1 MKLLVT
7 GGAGFVGATVARLL
21 LDAGHTVV
29 VLDDLSRNDAG
40 QVPPE
45 AEFMRGRVQDAA
57 RVLTPEAGFDAVLH
71 FAGLISAGESMA
83 HPELHWDANARA
95 GLDLLDAMR
104 AAGVRKLIFSST
116 AACYGEPSEL
126 PLTENAVTM
135 PINTYGA
142 TKLAVDL
149 AIASEARAYDLAAV
163 SLRYFN
169 VAGALVRPDG
179 TTVGER
185 HDPETHLI
193 PIALEVA
200 AGLREKLPIFGDD
213 YPTPDGTCIRDYIH
227 VADLANAHLLALE
240 AAVPGEHKI
249 YNLGNGTGF
258 SNRQVVEAVREVTGQ
273 PVPVEWSPRRPGDP
287 AALFASSAKAR
298 SELGWT
304 PQHTE
309 LTDIVA
315 DAWRFFQATAPR
327 RASVSPS

>member
-7 GGAGFVGATVARLL
+7 GGAGFVGATVTRLL

-45 AEFMRGRVQDAA
+45 AQFIPGRVQDVAQ
-57 RVLTPEAGFDAVLH
+57 VLTPGSGFDAVLH

-83 HPELHWDANARA
+83 HPELHFDANTRA
-95 GLDLLDAMR
+95 GLNLLDAMR
-104 AAGVRKLIFSST
+104 AAGVRRLIYSST

-126 PLTENAVTM
+126 PLTERAITM

-142 TKLAVDL
+142 SKLAVDFMIS
-149 AIASEARAYDLAAV
+149 AEARAYEFAGV

-179 TTVGER
+179 TMIGER

-200 AGLREKLPIFGDD
+200 AGLREKMPVFGDD

-227 VADLANAHLLALE
+227 IADLARAHLLALD
-240 AAVPGEHKI
+240 AATPGEHRI
-249 YNLGNGTGF
+249 YNLGTGTGF
-258 SNRQVVEAVREVTGQ
+258 SNKQVIEAVREVTGH
-273 PVPVEWSPRRPGDP
+273 PIPIDWSPRRPGDP
-287 AALFASSAKAR
+287 AALYASSELIR
-298 SELGWT
+298 SELGWA
-304 PQHTE
+304 PEHAE

-315 DAWRFFQATAPR
+315 DAWAFFS
-327 RASVSPS
+327 ASGPHLR

>member
-7 GGAGFVGATVARLL
+7 GGAGFVGATVSRLL
-21 LDAGHTVV
+21 LDAGHEVV

-40 QVPPE
+40 QIPAE
-45 AEFMRGRVQDAA
+45 AQFVQGRVQDVAE
-57 RVLTPEAGFDAVLH
+57 VLTPDAGFDAVLH

-83 HPELHWDANARA
+83 HPELHWEANTRS
-95 GLDLLDAMR
+95 GLNLLDAMR
-104 AAGVRKLIFSST
+104 TAGVKKLIFSST

-126 PLTENAVTM
+126 PLTEHAVTM

-149 AIASEARAYDLAAV
+149 AIASETRAHKLAAV
-163 SLRYFN
+163 SMRYFN

-179 TTVGER
+179 TMIGER

-200 AGLREKLPIFGDD
+200 AGIREKLPLFGDD

-227 VADLANAHLLALE
+227 VADLAQAHLLAL
-240 AAVPGEHKI
+240 ANAVPGEHKI

-258 SNRQVVEAVREVTGQ
+258 SNKQVVEAVREVTGH
-273 PVPVEWSPRRPGDP
+273 PIPIEWSPRRPGDP
-287 AALFASSAKAR
+287 AALYASSDHAR
-298 SELGWT
+298 AELGWT
-304 PQHTE
+304 PAKTE
-309 LTDIVA
+309 LIDIVA
-315 DAWRFFQATAPR
+315 DAWAFFQARVGA
-327 RASVSPS
+327 

>member
-7 GGAGFVGATVARLL
+7 GGAGFVGATVTRLL

-45 AEFMRGRVQDAA
+45 AQFIPGRVQDVAQ
-57 RVLTPEAGFDAVLH
+57 VLTPGSGFDAVLH

-83 HPELHWDANARA
+83 HPELHFDANTRA
-95 GLDLLDAMR
+95 GLNLLDAMR
-104 AAGVRKLIFSST
+104 AAGVRRLIYSST

-126 PLTENAVTM
+126 PLTERAITM

-142 TKLAVDL
+142 SKLAVDFMIS
-149 AIASEARAYDLAAV
+149 AEARAYEFAAV

-179 TTVGER
+179 TMIGER

-200 AGLREKLPIFGDD
+200 AGLREKMPVFGDD

-227 VADLANAHLLALE
+227 IADLAQAHLLALD
-240 AAVPGEHKI
+240 AATPGEHRI
-249 YNLGNGTGF
+249 YNLGTGTGF
-258 SNRQVVEAVREVTGQ
+258 SNKQVIEAVREVTGH
-273 PVPVEWSPRRPGDP
+273 PVPIEWSPRRPGDP
-287 AALFASSAKAR
+287 AALYASSELIR
-298 SELGWT
+298 SELGWA
-304 PQHTE
+304 PQNAE
-309 LTDIVA
+309 LTKIVA
-315 DAWRFFQATAPR
+315 DAWTFFQR
-327 RASVSPS
+327 ISR